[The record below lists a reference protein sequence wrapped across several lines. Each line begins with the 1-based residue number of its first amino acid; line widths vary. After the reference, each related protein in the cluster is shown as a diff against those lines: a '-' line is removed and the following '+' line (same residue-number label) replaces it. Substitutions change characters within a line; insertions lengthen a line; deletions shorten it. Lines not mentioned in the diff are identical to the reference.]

1 MAKNFCMSKWRHEG
15 AKKSSL
21 KDPVGQLWT
30 NWDPNWKGPLYW
42 RPAWKRN
49 KYPWVPNLTNLWF
62 ETKPNHKVKTK
73 KAKIVHHLFSFV
85 CMIFMEDFSMG
96 NQRLHFTLGLINTSL
111 DPWPYDSGYGGC
123 GPAVHFIVTFP
134 VFLILSAVDS
144 NKLFKHEQS
153 NNDPILGTS
162 SRRGSRPFLSPDERP
177 DIERDGSGSS
187 LGGRSTRSGRRDSL
201 SPDSANEDGT
211 FFTSLFNGTFFRQ
224 LTEPLL

>member
-73 KAKIVHHLFSFV
+73 KAKMSTTSSPLSAWYSWKISRWETKDYILHWDWHILHLTHDLMTQVTVVAGQLF
-85 CMIFMEDFSMG
+85 
-96 NQRLHFTLGLINTSL
+96 TSL
-111 DPWPYDSGYGGC
+111 LLS
-123 GPAVHFIVTFP
+123 P
-134 VFLILSAVDS
+134 VFLISFAVDS

-211 FFTSLFNGTFFRQ
+211 FFTSLFNGTFFR
-224 LTEPLL
+224 